1 VGQSMSSNLES
12 AKDMLV
18 LLGKSLFTLL
28 EALFFQFIQKPRKNV
43 AGEIVLITGAGSGL
57 GRLLALQF
65 ARLGSVLVLWDVN
78 KETNEE
84 TLQVAREAGA
94 TRVYAYTCDC
104 SQREEVYRVADQVK
118 KEVGDVSILIN
129 NAGIVTGKKFL
140 ECPDDLMEKSF
151 DVNFKAHLWTY
162 KAFLPAMIANN
173 HGHLV
178 CISSSAGLIGVN
190 GLADYCASK
199 FAALGFAESMFVE
212 TFVQNQK
219 GIKTTIVCPF
229 FIKTGM
235 FEGCTT
241 KCPTLLPILDP
252 DYAVRKIIEA
262 ILQEKLYVYM
272 PKFLY
277 FTMFLKSMLS
287 KVDKQDTKER
297 TATPCQDKMST
308 DNHKCATRF
317 GVASKF

>member
-1 VGQSMSSNLES
+1 MSSNLES
-12 AKDMLV
+12 AKDMFV
-18 LLGKSLFTLL
+18 FLGKSLFSIL
-28 EALFFQFIQKPRKNV
+28 EALLFQLISKPKKNV

-65 ARLGSVLVLWDVN
+65 ARLGAVLVLWDVN
-78 KETNEE
+78 KEANEE
-84 TLQVAREAGA
+84 SLQAARDAGA
-94 TRVYAYTCDC
+94 TRAHAYTCDC

-140 ECPDDLMEKSF
+140 DCPDDLMEKSL

-162 KAFLPAMIANN
+162 KAFLPAMVANN

-178 CISSSAGLIGVN
+178 CISSSAGLVGVN

-199 FAALGFAESMFVE
+199 FAAFGFAESVFLE
-212 TFVQNQK
+212 TSAQKQN

-241 KCPTLLPILDP
+241 ACPSLLPILEP
-252 DYAVRKIIEA
+252 EYAVRKIVEA
-262 ILQEKLYVYM
+262 ILQEKLYLYM

-277 FTMFLKSMLS
+277 FIMFLKSFLPVKTGMLIA
-287 KVDKQDTKER
+287 DYL
-297 TATPCQDKMST
+297 
-308 DNHKCATRF
+308 
-317 GVASKF
+317 GVFHVMDGFTGPKKKA

>member
-1 VGQSMSSNLES
+1 MSTNLQSVKEL
-12 AKDMLV
+12 LIF
-18 LLGKSLFTLL
+18 LGKSLFSVL
-28 EALFFQFIQKPRKNV
+28 EALVFTLIPKPRKNV

-78 KETNEE
+78 TEGNEK
-84 TLQVAREAGA
+84 TCQMVREAGA
-94 TRVYAYTCDC
+94 TKVHTYTCDC
-104 SQREEVYRVADQVK
+104 SQKEEVYKVAEQVK
-118 KEVGDVSILIN
+118 REVGDISILIN

-140 ECPDDLMEKSF
+140 DCPDELMEKSF
-151 DVNFKAHLWTY
+151 DVNFKAHLWIY

-178 CISSSAGLIGVN
+178 CISSSAGLVGVN

-199 FAALGFAESMFVE
+199 FAALGFAESVFLE
-212 TFVQNQK
+212 TYVQNHR

-235 FEGCTT
+235 FDGCTT
-241 KCPTLLPILDP
+241 GCPSLLPILEP
-252 DYAVRKIIEA
+252 EYAVEKIVEA
-262 ILQEKLYVYM
+262 ILQEKVYLYL

-277 FTMFLKSMLS
+277 FLVFLKSVLPI
-287 KVDKQDTKER
+287 KTGLLIGDYL
-297 TATPCQDKMST
+297 
-308 DNHKCATRF
+308 
-317 GVASKF
+317 GVFQAMDGFVGKKKI

>member
-1 VGQSMSSNLES
+1 MSSNLES
-12 AKDMLV
+12 AKDMFIF
-18 LLGKSLFTLL
+18 LGKSLFSIV
-28 EALFFQFIQKPRKNV
+28 EALLFQLISKPKKNV

-65 ARLGSVLVLWDVN
+65 ARLGAVLVLWDVN
-78 KETNEE
+78 KEANEE
-84 TLQVAREAGA
+84 SLQAAREAGA
-94 TRVYAYTCDC
+94 TRVHAYTCDC

-140 ECPDDLMEKSF
+140 DCPDDLMEKSLE
-151 DVNFKAHLWTY
+151 VNFKAHLWTY
-162 KAFLPAMIANN
+162 KAFLPAMVANN

-178 CISSSAGLIGVN
+178 CISSSAGLVGVN

-199 FAALGFAESMFVE
+199 FAAFGFAESVFLE
-212 TFVQNQK
+212 TSAQKQN

-241 KCPTLLPILDP
+241 ACPTLLPILEP
-252 DYAVRKIIEA
+252 EYAVRKIVEA
-262 ILQEKLYVYM
+262 ILQEKLYLYM

-277 FTMFLKSMLS
+277 FIMFLKSFLPVKTGMLIA
-287 KVDKQDTKER
+287 DYL
-297 TATPCQDKMST
+297 
-308 DNHKCATRF
+308 
-317 GVASKF
+317 GVFHVMDGFTGPKKKA

>member
-1 VGQSMSSNLES
+1 MSSNLES
-12 AKDMLV
+12 VKDMLV
-18 LLGKSLFTLL
+18 FLGKSLFSIL
-28 EALFFQFIQKPRKNV
+28 EALFFQLIPKPKKNV

-78 KETNEE
+78 KEANEE

-94 TRVYAYTCDC
+94 TRVHAYTCDC
-104 SQREEVYRVADQVK
+104 SRREDVYRVADQ
-118 KEVGDVSILIN
+118 
-129 NAGIVTGKKFL
+129 
-140 ECPDDLMEKSF
+140 
-151 DVNFKAHLWTY
+151 TY
-162 KAFLPAMIANN
+162 KAFLPAMVANN

-190 GLADYCASK
+190 GLADYCATK

-212 TFVQNQK
+212 TFAEKQT

-252 DYAVRKIIEA
+252 EYAVRKIIEA
-262 ILQEKLYVYM
+262 ILQEKLYLYM

-277 FTMFLKSMLS
+277 FMMFLKSFLPIETGMLIA
-287 KVDKQDTKER
+287 DYL
-297 TATPCQDKMST
+297 
-308 DNHKCATRF
+308 
-317 GVASKF
+317 GVFHVMDGFTGQKKKA